1 MSQRMKRIMAAAL
14 AGTVALSAGACKTA
28 EPEQEE
34 ASQKVTEADLKTAA
48 EDGDA
53 KEVTIKIAWWGGQT
67 RHEQTQQVL
76 DLYSELHPNVKF
88 VASPSG
94 WDGYFE
100 KLSTQTAS
108 GAMPDIVQMDYLYL
122 TTYAKNNSVADLQEF
137 IDNGTIDVSGIDEKL
152 LNTGR
157 IDDKTGAV
165 HIHAELWIQPRC
177 TGRGGSRRTHS

>member
-67 RHEQTQQVL
+67 RHEQTHHAILIVTSL
-76 DLYSELHPNVKF
+76 EIGR
-88 VASPSG
+88 ASCR
-94 WDGYFE
+94 E
-100 KLSTQTAS
+100 R
-108 GAMPDIVQMDYLYL
+108 V
-122 TTYAKNNSVADLQEF
+122 
-137 IDNGTIDVSGIDEKL
+137 
-152 LNTGR
+152 
-157 IDDKTGAV
+157 
-165 HIHAELWIQPRC
+165 
-177 TGRGGSRRTHS
+177 